1 MRQIKLLGLVFAA
14 ILALAGIALSSTA
27 SAITILPTSEKER
40 KFKGKDDDT
49 SKAEPK
55 LVALKNTITCK
66 EASAEGTEEANGKP
80 LGLFHIHFLGC
91 KGEEG
96 GFLAPCNSLGD
107 AKETILTLGT
117 WHLVYDTL
125 KPEKLVATLFLP
137 ETLHLECT
145 FIISTLI
152 LVLGELLCLD
162 LEAGSKKISHLFHC
176 HQSGAL
182 QLETTW
188 WDDKGAGKETKGAE
202 LKCKKGTEK
211 EYLHC
216 AELALGLIEHEV
228 ELVADF

>member
-1 MRQIKLLGLVFAA
+1 MKQIKLLGLVFAA

-40 KFKGKDDDT
+40 TFTGESDE
-49 SKAEPK
+49 ANPQ
-55 LVALKNTITCK
+55 LVALKNSITCK
-66 EASAEGTEEANGKP
+66 EASAEGTEEAKGKP

-96 GFLAPCNSLGD
+96 GLKAPCNSLGD

-188 WDDKGAGKETKGAE
+188 WDDKGEEKETKGAE
-202 LKCKKGTEK
+202 LKCKKGAEA
-211 EYLHC
+211 YLHC
-216 AELALGLIEHEV
+216 AELALGLVKHEV
-228 ELVADF
+228 ELVTDF